1 MDRNE
6 QTGEARRLGTTH
18 GRAGIAPYGDLDDAG
33 SADLMTAL
41 GETGWTTEANHGWRS
56 QLCDAYTTAWEAA
69 AGCAYDPPRP
79 ETRDDPAH
87 DAVLRAGW
95 AVAVAMDY
103 LAAVAAGQLRIQGGA
118 A

>member
-33 SADLMTAL
+33 SAGLMTAL
-41 GETGWTTEANHGWRS
+41 GETGWTTGANHGWRG
-56 QLCDAYTTAWEAA
+56 QLCDTYRAAWEAA

-79 ETRDDPAH
+79 RTQDDPAH
-87 DAVLRAGW
+87 DAVLRAGHT
-95 AVAVAMDY
+95 
-103 LAAVAAGQLRIQGGA
+103 AAVALRDLAMAQAARAFKGA
-118 A
+118 WS

>member
-6 QTGEARRLGTTH
+6 QIDEARRLGTTH
-18 GRAGIAPYGDLDDAG
+18 GRTGIAPYGDLDDAG

-41 GETGWTTEANHGWRS
+41 GETGWTTEANHGWRG

-79 ETRDDPAH
+79 ETQDDPAH
-87 DAVLRAGW
+87 DAVLCAGW
-95 AVAVAMDY
+95 AAGVALGD
-103 LAAVAAGQLRIQGGA
+103 LAAAQAAGAFKGA
-118 A
+118 WS